1 MIVREFHREREDGV
15 NLYVTYSDSKVY
27 IQKVGT
33 NEKYI
38 QAIDVEN
45 APYVYVE
52 TEIPIPVIRERKV

>member
-1 MIVREFHREREDGV
+1 MIIKEFHREREDGV

-33 NEKYI
+33 NEKYT

-45 APYVYVE
+45 APYEYIE
-52 TEIPIPVIRERKV
+52 TDTPIPIVKERKV